1 MGLVILSPFF
11 ILIALVIKITSKGP
25 VFFLQDRVGLNGK
38 IFKIVKFR
46 TMFVNSESKG
56 SLTVGG
62 KDPRV
67 TEFGYFLRKFK
78 LDELPQLINVLS
90 GEMSFVGPRPEVPK
104 YVKLYTPE
112 QRIVLNVK
120 PGITDN
126 ASIKFR
132 NENELL
138 SNASDPEEFYITQIM
153 PEKIVIN
160 LDYIKR
166 RTFFSDLGV
175 MWRTFLSIF
184 H

>member
-11 ILIALVIKITSKGP
+11 ILIALVIKISSKGP

-38 IFKIVKFR
+38 IFRIIKFR
-46 TMFVNSESKG
+46 TMYVNSESKG
-56 SLTVGG
+56 ALTVGG

-67 TEFGYFLRKFK
+67 TGFGYFLRKFK
-78 LDELPQLINVLS
+78 LDELPQLINVLL

-112 QRIVLNVK
+112 QREVLKVK

-132 NENELL
+132 NENEIL
-138 SNASDPEEFYITQIM
+138 SNSSNPEEYYISNIM
-153 PEKIVIN
+153 PEKLNIN
-160 LDYIKR
+160 IEYIKR
-166 RTFFSDLGV
+166 RTFFSDLSV
-175 MWRTFLSIF
+175 LLRTFLSIF
-184 H
+184 R